1 MKQLSAAALFISG
14 ALLLLLPR
22 ILAPVC
28 IHASNIDPK
37 LGAFMPCSDAAA
49 MTYVIGAITMAC
61 SCAVMFAP
69 DTATAKGALWLCLTL
84 AGLLFYGYLLTPGVC
99 HAEGMPCRASTLP
112 AALALGAFQVFFSL
126 LGLFSIGSLDR
137 FRASLR
143 RRT

>member
-14 ALLLLLPR
+14 VLLLLLPR

-28 IHASNIDPK
+28 IHVSNIDPK

-49 MTYVIGAITMAC
+49 MTYVIGALTMAC

-69 DTATAKGALWLCLTL
+69 DTGTAKGALWLSLAL
-84 AGLLFYGYLLTPGVC
+84 AGLLFYGYLLTPG
-99 HAEGMPCRASTLP
+99 T
-112 AALALGAFQVFFSL
+112 AALTLGAFQILFSL
-126 LGLFSIGSLDR
+126 LGLSSIGSFDR
-137 FRASLR
+137 LRARLR

>member
-1 MKQLSAAALFISG
+1 MCSSDLLFISG
-14 ALLLLLPR
+14 VLLLLLPR

-28 IHASNIDPK
+28 IHVSNIDPK

-49 MTYVIGAITMAC
+49 MTYVIGALTMAC

-69 DTATAKGALWLCLTL
+69 DTGTAKGALWLSLAL

-112 AALALGAFQVFFSL
+112 AALTLGAFQILFSL
-126 LGLFSIGSLDR
+126 LGLSSIGSFDR
-137 FRASLR
+137 LRARLR

>member
-14 ALLLLLPR
+14 VLLLLLPR

-61 SCAVMFAP
+61 GCALIFAP
-69 DTATAKGALWLCLTL
+69 DNGTAKGALWLSLTL

-99 HAEGMPCRASTLP
+99 RAEGMPCRASTLP
-112 AALALGAFQVFFSL
+112 AALTMGTLQMLISL
-126 LGLFSIGSLDR
+126 LGLCSIGSFDR
-137 FRASLR
+137 LLTSFR